1 MLKERTNSHTF
12 VLSVLFDF
20 LLIIKTAIEEIQIT
34 VLIIH
39 LQDNLLDIFFFCDI
53 LSMELVNFSKKCMK
67 RAPGRF

>member
-39 LQDNLLDIFFFCDI
+39 LQDNLLDIFFFVIYC
-53 LSMELVNFSKKCMK
+53 
-67 RAPGRF
+67 